1 MSRIIIIGAGILG
14 ASAAYHLSKKGEDVL
29 IIDRKDKGQATDA
42 AAGIVCPWLSQRRNK
57 AWYELAKNGAKYYES
72 LIPMLEEDGES
83 ETGYKKV
90 GALSLHRDEDKL
102 NKMEVRAKEK
112 RAAAPEIGEIRKL
125 QARQAREY
133 FPELSSDYQ
142 ALFVAGAARVD
153 GRALRDALLNGA
165 RNNGATLVEGS
176 ASLLYEGK
184 KVTGAAVNDRKIAGE
199 KVIIT
204 AGAWAADLL
213 KPLGINLTVS
223 SQKAQIIHLERE
235 HANNC
240 DDQPVIMPPN
250 DQYIVPSSTTRV
262 IIGATHEND
271 AGIDFRVT
279 AGGMAEI
286 LDKALKTAP
295 GLTNYEI
302 KETRV
307 GFRPFTP
314 GFLPVIGEVPN
325 VTGVYIA
332 NGLGASGL
340 TTGPYLGYQLSKL
353 LCGEKTDIDLAQYP
367 VSGAI
372 TE

>member
-72 LIPMLEEDGES
+72 LIPMLEEDGET

-90 GALSLHRDEDKL
+90 GALSLHSDEEKL
-102 NKMEVRAKEK
+102 NKMEGRAKEK

-125 QARQAREY
+125 QGRQAREY
-133 FPELSSDYQ
+133 FPELSNDFQ
-142 ALFVAGAARVD
+142 ALFVEGAARVD

-165 RNNGATLVEGS
+165 RNNGATFVEGS
-176 ASLLYEGK
+176 ASLLYEEN
-184 KVTGAAVNDRKIAGE
+184 KVTGAAVNDQEFPGE
-199 KVIIT
+199 KIIIT
-204 AGAWAADLL
+204 AGAWAAELL
-213 KPLGINLTVS
+213 KPLGINLSVS

-235 HANNC
+235 HATKC
-240 DDQPVIMPPN
+240 DQPVIMPPN
-250 DQYIVPSSTTRV
+250 DQYIVPSTSRKV
-262 IIGATHEND
+262 IIGATHENY

-286 LDKALKTAP
+286 LEKALKTAP
-295 GLTNYEI
+295 GLTNYEVS
-302 KETRV
+302 ETRV

-314 GFLPVIGEVPN
+314 GFLPVIGEIPQM
-325 VTGVYIA
+325 TGLYLA

-340 TTGPYLGYQLSKL
+340 TTGPYLGHQLSKL
-353 LCGEKTDIDLAQYP
+353 VCGEETDIDVNQYP